1 MRSAEESSAAPRGT
15 RRDGSN
21 GAAAEVPTGD
31 GRAPVP
37 VARGSP
43 WSELA
48 GRAGLVVGSVA
59 VAFGIVEL
67 SLRLL
72 APIPHSMELDYVE
85 DGHLGAR
92 LRPDRVYQTPA
103 GGTVTVNNL
112 GYRGN
117 RAISYEKPPGV
128 FRIVVLGGSS
138 AFSFDTSD
146 ERIWTALLE
155 EKLRKAFG
163 PHVEVVN
170 AAIPGQSAFEAKMH
184 YLCRIQGMSPDVV
197 VVCAIWNGMK
207 YFREVESG
215 RPLEKGV
222 RSAHRVERFLKH
234 FELAWRLRHLYNT
247 HVKPR
252 WRENV
257 YGESLT
263 APVNVIPRG
272 GRAHRWERRNYE
284 DLAVLL
290 RKDGA
295 LPVFV
300 SEAGL
305 LSRDNY
311 RDPRIGASV
320 HAEMVGLGFSQIV
333 QQWEA
338 VTSLI
343 RDVAAEHDAV
353 FIDAYNALPHTFDV
367 FTDHVHLTDRGNALM
382 AEVVYGHL
390 EADPRFRSRAAY
402 PRRSLLAPAAEARD
416 PFRPMPARPR
426 AA

>member
-1 MRSAEESSAAPRGT
+1 MPSSARSGAAPHGAGGDR
-15 RRDGSN
+15 SN
-21 GAAAEVPTGD
+21 GAAAPVRAGR
-31 GRAPVP
+31 GRAPG
-37 VARGSP
+37 ARGSS
-43 WSELA
+43 WKELA
-48 GRAGLVVGSVA
+48 ARAGLVAASVA
-59 VAFGIVEL
+59 AAFGVVEL
-67 SLRLL
+67 SLRLF
-72 APIPHSMELDYVE
+72 APIPHSMELDYVR

-92 LRPDRVYQTPA
+92 LRPDRVYRTPT

-112 GYRGN
+112 GYRGD
-117 RAISYEKPPGV
+117 RPISYEKPPGV

-138 AFSFDTSD
+138 TFSFDTSD
-146 ERIWTALLE
+146 EGIWTALLE

-184 YLCRIQGMSPDVV
+184 YLYRIQGMSPDVV
-197 VVCAIWNGMK
+197 VVCAVWNGMK
-207 YFREVESG
+207 YFRAVESG

-222 RSAHRVERFLKH
+222 RSAHRLERFLKH

-263 APVNVIPRG
+263 APASVIPPG

-305 LSRDNY
+305 ASRDNY
-311 RDPRIGASV
+311 RDPKIRAVV
-320 HAEMVGLGFSQIV
+320 HAEMVGLGFLQIV
-333 QQWEA
+333 EQWEA

-343 RDVAAEHDAV
+343 RDAAAEHDAV
-353 FIDAYNALPHTFDV
+353 FIDAYDALPHTLDV

-402 PRRSLLAPAAEARD
+402 PRKPPPAPVQ
-416 PFRPMPARPR
+416 
-426 AA
+426 